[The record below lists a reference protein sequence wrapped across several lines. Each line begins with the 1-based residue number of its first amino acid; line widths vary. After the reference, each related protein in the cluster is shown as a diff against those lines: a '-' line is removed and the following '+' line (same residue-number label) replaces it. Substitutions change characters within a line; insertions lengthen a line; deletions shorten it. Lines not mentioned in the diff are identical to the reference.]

1 MDFLT
6 SKRLITTALILLV
19 ILNVSLLSVL
29 WWQNMHTPRPAPV
42 THTREISR
50 SVYFS
55 IPLSLTEKQTES
67 FRELRKQHFL
77 KVRPEMEAITN
88 LKVALV
94 EESFNA
100 TPDTIK
106 IANMALALGSRQ
118 AKIETELAMH
128 FHDLAEV
135 CTPAQRDSLKAVLE
149 QLATKK
155 LILPDPM
162 KQPCAAC
169 CPLKNKPTPQ

>member
-1 MDFLT
+1 L
-6 SKRLITTALILLV
+6 
-19 ILNVSLLSVL
+19 
-29 WWQNMHTPRPAPV
+29 
-42 THTREISR
+42 
-50 SVYFS
+50 
-55 IPLSLTEKQTES
+55 
-67 FRELRKQHFL
+67 
-77 KVRPEMEAITN
+77 EMEAITN

-155 LILPDPM
+155 LILR
-162 KQPCAAC
+162 Q
-169 CPLKNKPTPQ
+169 TR